1 MPGIV
6 SVGILV
12 ALLFTLPSFA
22 ADANKD
28 LCKAASEWDVATVR
42 ALLAEGTDV
51 NGKCPDGT
59 TPLLKAAAGGIT
71 GVVEALLAQ
80 GADVKA
86 RDSDN
91 RLSLLIGVVKDQ
103 VRFVREVP
111 VGGQRVGAIAGDGWT
126 ALMSA
131 ALNGHGAVVQS
142 LLNVGADANAADSAG
157 FTALMAAALNAE
169 ATIIGILLDKGADV
183 NAGTHTGL
191 TALKLAAG
199 GDTQAV
205 NALLAKFADPN
216 LASMDGQ
223 TAFNGRLAERRLH
236 HRRGSLGQRRQ
247 SEHSRQRGPNGLDGG
262 GRRNEAWTFSL
273 GGIALR
279 PEAGHLA
286 SVRALTARGA
296 DVGAKAKDGRTALRY
311 AEEGGN
317 AAIVELLKK
326 VGAKQ

>member
-103 VRFVREVP
+103 VRFVREEDEVGPLGPQHRQVGFQRSWILCQVGRLVKLRGVDEDADQRSIVLCPGASHEREVP
-111 VGGQRVGAIAGDGWT
+111 LVQRAHGGNKTERQPAPDLGQT
-126 ALMSA
+126 
-131 ALNGHGAVVQS
+131 
-142 LLNVGADANAADSAG
+142 
-157 FTALMAAALNAE
+157 
-169 ATIIGILLDKGADV
+169 
-183 NAGTHTGL
+183 
-191 TALKLAAG
+191 LAA
-199 GDTQAV
+199 
-205 NALLAKFADPN
+205 P
-216 LASMDGQ
+216 
-223 TAFNGRLAERRLH
+223 
-236 HRRGSLGQRRQ
+236 
-247 SEHSRQRGPNGLDGG
+247 
-262 GRRNEAWTFSL
+262 GRR
-273 GGIALR
+273 
-279 PEAGHLA
+279 HL
-286 SVRALTARGA
+286 
-296 DVGAKAKDGRTALRY
+296 DDGRH
-311 AEEGGN
+311 G
-317 AAIVELLKK
+317 
-326 VGAKQ
+326 